1 MSCRIVQLLSFHFL
15 RCCYGV
21 SIFSLCNFSSLLI
34 GVFSDEIYIHE
45 IGRVSG
51 DLGFGNVGLL
61 ACFDDFGEKV
71 VSIRMCCETSS
82 TESAESCNFPS
93 PPFSTPSRTFAPDP
107 WCTVDACDSQ
117 PSTYR

>member
-1 MSCRIVQLLSFHFL
+1 MELAFFLFSTFLLFQ
-15 RCCYGV
+15 YE
-21 SIFSLCNFSSLLI
+21 SS
-34 GVFSDEIYIHE
+34 SDYHIYIHE

-82 TESAESCNFPS
+82 TESAESRNFPS
-93 PPFSTPSRTFAPDP
+93 PPFFPPSRTFAPDP

>member
-1 MSCRIVQLLSFHFL
+1 MQDSAVAVVSLPAMLC
-15 RCCYGV
+15 GV

-34 GVFSDEIYIHE
+34 WVFSDCIYVHK

-51 DLGFGNVGLL
+51 DLGFGDIGLL
-61 ACFDDFGEKV
+61 ACFDDFGEKI

-82 TESAESCNFPS
+82 TESAESRNDHR
-93 PPFSTPSRTFAPDP
+93 PPFSTPSRTFAPNP
-107 WCTVDACDSQ
+107 LCTVDAFGSQ

>member
-1 MSCRIVQLLSFHFL
+1 MQDSAVAVVSLPAMLC
-15 RCCYGV
+15 GV
-21 SIFSLCNFSSLLI
+21 SIFSLSNFLNFLFQY
-34 GVFSDEIYIHE
+34 VFSDCIYVHE

-61 ACFDDFGEKV
+61 ACFDNFGEKV

-82 TESAESCNFPS
+82 TESAESRNFPS

>member
-1 MSCRIVQLLSFHFL
+1 MELAFFFFQL
-15 RCCYGV
+15 
-21 SIFSLCNFSSLLI
+21 SSLLI
-34 GVFSDEIYIHE
+34 GVFGDGIYIHE

-82 TESAESCNFPS
+82 TESAESRNFPS
-93 PPFSTPSRTFAPDP
+93 PPFPPSRTFAPDP
-107 WCTVDACDSQ
+107 LCTVDACDSQ
-117 PSTYR
+117 PSTYQ

>member
-1 MSCRIVQLLSFHFL
+1 MNL
-15 RCCYGV
+15 
-21 SIFSLCNFSSLLI
+21 FS
-34 GVFSDEIYIHE
+34 GGIYVHE

-51 DLGFGNVGLL
+51 DLGFGDVGLL

-82 TESAESCNFPS
+82 TESAEVVAMTIAPFFP
-93 PPFSTPSRTFAPDP
+93 PLRTFAPDP
-107 WCTVDACDSQ
+107 LCTVDACDSQ